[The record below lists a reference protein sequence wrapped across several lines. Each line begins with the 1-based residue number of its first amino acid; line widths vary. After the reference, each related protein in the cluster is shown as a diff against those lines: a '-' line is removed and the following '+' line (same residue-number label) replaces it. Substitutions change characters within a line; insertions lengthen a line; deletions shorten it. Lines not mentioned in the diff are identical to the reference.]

1 MESIK
6 VTPEN
11 LRAQAAKVDQEA
23 DNYYREYKGLLTDVG
38 TLTTSDW
45 KGEDATEFQNK
56 VNNFEPDF
64 NKMKQL
70 MNEYAEFLRKAA
82 DNYQNTQTNVK
93 NTIKSLR

>member
-23 DNYYREYKGLLTDVG
+23 DNYYREYKGLLTDVS

-70 MNEYAEFLRKAA
+70 MNEYAEFLR
-82 DNYQNTQTNVK
+82 
-93 NTIKSLR
+93 NTIKSLRKEGKVCQNSI